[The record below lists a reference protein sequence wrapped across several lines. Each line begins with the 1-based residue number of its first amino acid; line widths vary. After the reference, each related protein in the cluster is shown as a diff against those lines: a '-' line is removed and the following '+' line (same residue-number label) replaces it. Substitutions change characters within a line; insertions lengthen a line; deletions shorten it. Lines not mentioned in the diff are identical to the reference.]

1 MSKYIDKY
9 LLTKDFLYSKML
21 RFLIILSIFV
31 GMSVQV
37 LAGYS
42 EDGRASW
49 RGARFEG
56 QTTASGERFDS
67 NSYTAAHH
75 QFPFGSQ
82 AKVTSKR
89 TGKSVTV
96 TINDRISAGT
106 GRLIDLSK
114 RAAQDIGLTEE
125 GIGMVSIEL
134 LSGGDDSTTASS
146 SVLSGDL
153 FQVQYGVFSSYSNAQ
168 KLKDRLAKENTRL
181 DVSIVNKYQG
191 DKMLY
196 YVVSSEKYS
205 SQEQAKCHIT
215 LFDTES
221 KGVVKSV
228 NGGTVSAEGRIL
240 ARQSSELYGMTA
252 AHASLPVGQKLTITS
267 EANSQSVIVE
277 IIKNIE
283 KGGAVEYIEL
293 SPSAAA
299 EIGLA
304 PNTLEFVTYQ
314 EQSFGGNSSSTNTV
328 VAPSDSQYQIQF
340 GSFAKEDNAN
350 HLVNTL
356 ERKIIPAQVV
366 FYDNAYK
373 VLSKEVYNSKFEAK
387 SFLERNSSISGLV
400 VPALV
405 AGSTNNTSVPVDNNA
420 TAEET
425 GEYEY
430 GIQFGAFGGYS
441 NAQQLS
447 NKLSSQGID
456 NIIYQ
461 FPDDE
466 KKLHRVLS
474 SSPFNTKQEA
484 LDFLKSNNISLKEAS
499 ILTFYKD

>member
-1 MSKYIDKY
+1 MSKYINKY
-9 LLTKDFLYSKML
+9 LTKDFLYSIML
-21 RFLIILSIFV
+21 RYLIIFSIFL
-31 GMSVQV
+31 SLSLQAF
-37 LAGYS
+37 AGYS

-49 RGARFEG
+49 RGARYQG
-56 QTTASGERFDS
+56 QTTASGEVFDA

-75 QFPFGSQ
+75 QFPFGST

-96 TINDRISAGT
+96 TINDKISAGT

-114 RAAQDIGLTEE
+114 KAAEEIGLTEE

-134 LSGGDDSTTASS
+134 LSGSSDNTSTASNNATT
-146 SVLSGDL
+146 GEY
-153 FQVQYGVFSSYSNAQ
+153 QVQYGVFSSYSNAQ
-168 KLKDRLAKENTRL
+168 KLKDRLARENSKL
-181 DVSIVNKYQG
+181 DVGIINKPQG

-196 YVVSSEKYS
+196 YVVSSEKYQS
-205 SQEQAKCHIT
+205 EEQAKCHIT
-215 LFDTES
+215 IFDTES

-228 NGGTVSAEGRIL
+228 NGGTASTEGRIL

-252 AHASLPVGQKLTITS
+252 AHATLPIGSKLTIIS
-267 EANSQSVIVE
+267 EANSQSVTVE
-277 IIKNIE
+277 IVKNIE

-299 EIGLA
+299 EISLA
-304 PNTLEFVTYQ
+304 PSTLEFVTYE
-314 EQSFGGNSSSTNTV
+314 EQNYSGSTGGTSTEVSPSS
-328 VAPSDSQYQIQF
+328 SQYQIQF
-340 GSFAKEDNAN
+340 GSFSKEANAN
-350 HLVNTL
+350 QLVSVL
-356 ERKIIPAQVV
+356 ERKIVPAQVV

-373 VLSKEVYNSKFEAK
+373 VVSKELYNSKFDAK
-387 SFLERNSSISGLV
+387 NYLEKNASLSGVV

-405 AGSTNNTSVPVDNNA
+405 AGSASSAAPATNENT
-420 TAEET
+420 TTEET
-425 GEYEY
+425 GNYEY

-447 NKLSSQGID
+447 NKLSSKGID

-474 SSPFNTKQEA
+474 SSPFNSKQEA
-484 LDFLKSNNISLKEAS
+484 LDFLNSNNISLKEAS